1 MTIGAWILVIILGII
16 GIGITIF
23 CFLNDEKTHGLVAIL
38 ITIIVIGGL
47 ILGLSWFYNNTGSGL
62 RAMKDQQSNLN
73 NGINRNIKVI
83 ESDGSVSYEF
93 SGKADLET
101 HNVYVVFESNG
112 KRTIIYRSYT
122 STIVITKID

>member
-93 SGKADLET
+93 SGKADLKT

-112 KRTIIYRSYT
+112 KRTIIYRSHT
-122 STIVITKID
+122 STIVITEID

>member
-16 GIGITIF
+16 GIGFAIF
-23 CFLNDEKTHGLVAIL
+23 YFLDDEKTHGLITIL

-73 NGINRNIKVI
+73 NGINRDIKVI
-83 ESDGSVSYEF
+83 ESDGFVSYEF
-93 SGKADLET
+93 SGKADLEM
-101 HNVYVVFESNG
+101 HDDYIVFESDR
-112 KRTIIYRSYT
+112 KRTIIYKSYT
-122 STIVITKID
+122 STIVITEID

>member
-16 GIGITIF
+16 GIGFAIF
-23 CFLNDEKTHGLVAIL
+23 YFLDDEKTHGLVAIL

-73 NGINRNIKVI
+73 NGINRDIKVV
-83 ESDGSVSYEF
+83 ESNGFVSYEF

-101 HNVYVVFESNG
+101 HDDYIVFESEG
-112 KRTIIYRSYT
+112 KRTIIYKSYT
-122 STIVITKID
+122 STIVITEID

>member
-16 GIGITIF
+16 GIGF
-23 CFLNDEKTHGLVAIL
+23 AMFYFLDDEKTYGLVAIL

-73 NGINRNIKVI
+73 NGINRNIKVV
-83 ESDGSVSYEF
+83 ESDGFVSYEF
-93 SGKADLET
+93 SGKADLEM
-101 HNVYVVFESNG
+101 HDDYIVFESEG
-112 KRTIIYRSYT
+112 KRTIIYKSYT
-122 STIVITKID
+122 STIVITEID